1 MSFQSV
7 VSDVRGRAEDLGA
20 QTQRVAKISY
30 EVLTQAGEIVVDGV
44 HSLVKG
50 QTEAA
55 KDLFESAWSGFEKA
69 RADGLKAVASAPI
82 SYLPPRDKLLG
93 VVTETVEVVSKTG
106 EELYKAFKDGFVSLA
121 SEVEETVEKGT
132 ARAKATV
139 KKASASVKKS
149 AKITQA
155 KAAG

>member
-30 EVLTQAGEIVVDGV
+30 DVLTQAGEIVVGGV
-44 HSLVKG
+44 QDLVKG
-50 QTEAA
+50 QTEAY
-55 KDLFESAWSGFEKA
+55 KDLFESAWSGLEKA
-69 RADGLKAVASAPI
+69 RADGIKAVATAPI

-93 VVTETVEVVSKTG
+93 VVTETVEVVTKTG
-106 EELYKAFKDGFVSLA
+106 EELYKAFKDGFSSLA
-121 SEVEETVEKGT
+121 GEVEEIVEKET

-149 AKITQA
+149 AKIS
-155 KAAG
+155 KATS